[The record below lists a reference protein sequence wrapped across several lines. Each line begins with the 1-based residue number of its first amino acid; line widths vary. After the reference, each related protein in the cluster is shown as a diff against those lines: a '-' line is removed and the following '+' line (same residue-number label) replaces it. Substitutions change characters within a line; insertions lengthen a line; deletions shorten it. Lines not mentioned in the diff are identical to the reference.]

1 MLNTFDLVL
10 FGGTGDLSTRKL
22 IPALFRQ
29 ETVSSLDDDSNIIGV
44 GTRDLSQEDYLN
56 VVKASLDTHFPGFS
70 NHQDSWDKFKKRI
83 TYYKLDITSEE
94 DWNNFKQTDN
104 DRVTVFYLAIP
115 PSLY

>member
-44 GTRDLSQEDYLN
+44 GTRDLSQEAGLSPKYL
-56 VVKASLDTHFPGFS
+56 SMP
-70 NHQDSWDKFKKRI
+70 
-83 TYYKLDITSEE
+83 
-94 DWNNFKQTDN
+94 
-104 DRVTVFYLAIP
+104 
-115 PSLY
+115 

>member
-44 GTRDLSQEDYLN
+44 GN
-56 VVKASLDTHFPGFS
+56 
-70 NHQDSWDKFKKRI
+70 
-83 TYYKLDITSEE
+83 
-94 DWNNFKQTDN
+94 
-104 DRVTVFYLAIP
+104 
-115 PSLY
+115 